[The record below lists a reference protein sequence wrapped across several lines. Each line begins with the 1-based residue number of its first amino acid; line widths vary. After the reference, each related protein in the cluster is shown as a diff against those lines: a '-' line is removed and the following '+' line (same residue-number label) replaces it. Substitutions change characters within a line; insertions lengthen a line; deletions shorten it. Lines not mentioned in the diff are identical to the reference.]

1 MEKSQSQSILDRRN
15 VIKTMWESGLTSGEI
30 AKEVGIS
37 RSAVMGVVFRLK
49 KKNVLPVK
57 DAVKI
62 TPKKHRPKKET
73 KTVKFNYTKTN
84 TPNETCDMVFL
95 FKTPKKGKTV
105 INIEGADCRYMIERG
120 VFCAQPGRSA
130 LRPWCEEHYP
140 LIYVKSKYK
149 GNGRMR
155 LLFGIVRRS
164 RG

>member
-15 VIKTMWESGLTSGEI
+15 AIKTMWESGLTSGEI
-30 AKEVGIS
+30 AKEVGVS

-49 KKNVLPVK
+49 KKSVLPAK
-57 DAVKI
+57 DVIKVA
-62 TPKKHRPKKET
+62 PKRHKPKKE
-73 KTVKFNYTKTN
+73 KEPVKFNYVKTN
-84 TPNETCDMVFL
+84 TSNETDNMAFL

-105 INIEGADCRYMIERG
+105 VSIEGADCRYMIERG
-120 VFCAQPGRSA
+120 IFCAKPGRSI

-140 LIYVKSKYK
+140 LIYVKSKYT
-149 GNGRMR
+149 GSGRKR